1 MIAETDINVSLCPIT
16 QILIFTSGPS
26 CRRMKTIINIDT
38 PLNFK
43 STLEYFSR
51 SDKEI
56 VDLCNENVYQR
67 LLVVKDRPL
76 LAIVK
81 SVGTVLKPVLDLYV
95 PGCRSARLLSEVEQ
109 KVKRI
114 FSLNQDIRPYYREV
128 SGDEVLNKLNKGNYG
143 FKPPVT
149 PSVYEALIW
158 AITGQQMN
166 LSFIYSLKARLV
178 MKYGVKF
185 RFNNRKYYGFPTP
198 KELSSISQDEL
209 RDMQFSRRKAEYI
222 IGLTRAVLKGD
233 IDLKALERMNQEDAL
248 ERLMKIKGVGRWTA
262 EYVLLRG
269 MGRWGVIPADDIGI
283 RNAVTHFYK
292 YKKQVSGREVRKRA
306 KAWGE
311 YKGCAAFYLLSA
323 YHQYKKKNANQLR
336 R

>member
-1 MIAETDINVSLCPIT
+1 
-16 QILIFTSGPS
+16 
-26 CRRMKTIINIDT
+26 MKTIINIDT

-43 STLEYFSR
+43 SALEYFSR

-56 VDLCNENVYQR
+56 VDLCKENVYQR
-67 LLVVKDRPL
+67 VLVIKDKPL

-81 SVGTVLKPVLDLYV
+81 SVGTVLKPALDVYV

-109 KVKRI
+109 RIKRI
-114 FSLNQDIRPYYREV
+114 FSLNQDIRQYYREI
-128 SGDEVLNKLNKGNYG
+128 SGDEVLSKLSKGHYG

-149 PSVYEALIW
+149 PSIYEALIW
-158 AITGQQMN
+158 AITGQQLN

-178 MKYGVKF
+178 MKYGPKF
-185 RFNNRKYYGFPTP
+185 RYNGRRYYGFPSP
-198 KELSSISQDEL
+198 QELSSISPDEL

-222 IGLTRAVLKGD
+222 IGLTRSVLKGD
-233 IDLKALERMNQEDAL
+233 INLKGLERMKEEDAL
-248 ERLMKIKGVGRWTA
+248 DRLMKIKGVGRWTA

-269 MGRWGVIPADDIGI
+269 MGHWGVIPADDIGI

-311 YKGCAAFYLLSA
+311 YKGCAAFYLLLA
-323 YHQYKKKNANQLR
+323 YHQYKNKNASQLKR
-336 R
+336 